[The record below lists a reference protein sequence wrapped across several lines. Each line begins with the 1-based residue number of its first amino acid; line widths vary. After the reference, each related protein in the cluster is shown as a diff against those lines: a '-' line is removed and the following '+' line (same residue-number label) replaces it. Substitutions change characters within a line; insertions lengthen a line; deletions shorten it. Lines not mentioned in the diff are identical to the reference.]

1 MAKTQGLIA
10 ATHTP
15 MHPDGSINTSL
26 IPGYFTF
33 LQKNNIRGI
42 FLNGT
47 TSEGYHLT
55 SEERKIMTEA
65 WCRAAEGSDFKI
77 FVFCGN
83 LSGKDALELAAHA
96 AGFEQVHGIS
106 ATGPFYQNPSTPE
119 LLAAYCAQI
128 AAAAPEKPF
137 YYYHIPVLTGIHMS
151 MAQFLPIASNLIPN
165 LAGVKFSH
173 TDLEDLML
181 SQDADNGKYEILTGV
196 DEIALA
202 NKALGAEG
210 FIGSTYNFMAPL
222 FTAMFEAFESGNLES
237 ARKLQKLAVR
247 IVRTL
252 VPYGYISASKFIMGE
267 LGIPNGPV
275 RLPNR
280 QIKEEEKPILLKE
293 LKAAGFFD
301 YSCKPL

>member
-1 MAKTQGLIA
+1 
-10 ATHTP
+10 
-15 MHPDGSINTSL
+15 MHADGSLNTSL
-26 IPGYFTF
+26 IPAYYSF
-33 LQKNNIRGI
+33 LVQNGIKGI

-55 SEERKIMTEA
+55 SDERKTMTEA
-65 WCRAAEGSDFKI
+65 WCKASEGSGFKI

-83 LSGKDALELAAHA
+83 LSGKDAMDLATHA
-96 AGFEQVHGIS
+96 ARFEQVHGIS
-106 ATGPFYQNPSTPE
+106 ATGPFYQNPATPE
-119 LLAAYCAQI
+119 LLASYCAQI
-128 AAAAPEKPF
+128 ANAAPDKPF
-137 YYYHIPVLTGIHMS
+137 YYYHIPVLTGINMP
-151 MAQFLPIASNLIPN
+151 MAQFLPIAGKMIPN

-181 SQDADNGKYEILTGV
+181 SQEVENGRYELLTGV

-210 FIGSTYNFMAPL
+210 FIGSTYNFIAPL
-222 FTAMFEAFESGNLES
+222 FLRMFEAFDSGSHKE
-237 ARKLQKLAVR
+237 ARQLQKLAIR

-280 QIKEEEKPILLKE
+280 QIREDEKSKLLNE
-293 LKAAGFFD
+293 LKAVGFFD
-301 YSCKPL
+301 FSCKPL